1 MEARSSITSTTLPAP
16 APYFI
21 IEGSAE
27 PGLLGISSECSSL
40 QSAGRVDRKR
50 WGWRTSAP
58 IVKWVILRCLLFTH
72 SSGCPWTLWMVIGMK
87 ADKHMLVYIFGQVKN
102 RGLEKSQGLIQHGPA
117 FSRHTLWEGRLNRL
131 HSCTCKIQSSR
142 NLLNSYC
149 DRPRSPRRHQSK
161 ALACMHCTIRI
172 DRSRGLLKTER
183 KGAGEMG
190 WWLRA
195 LTALE
200 EDLASLS
207 STSQQIIIIC
217 KSSFQE

>member
-1 MEARSSITSTTLPAP
+1 MRMEDLSSN
-16 APYFI
+16 
-21 IEGSAE
+21 
-27 PGLLGISSECSSL
+27 SEMGDSSL
-40 QSAGRVDRKR
+40 PSFHSFQWLPLDSLDGHWHEGRQ
-50 WGWRTSAP
+50 TYAC
-58 IVKWVILRCLLFTH
+58 I
-72 SSGCPWTLWMVIGMK
+72 
-87 ADKHMLVYIFGQVKN
+87 YIFGQVKN